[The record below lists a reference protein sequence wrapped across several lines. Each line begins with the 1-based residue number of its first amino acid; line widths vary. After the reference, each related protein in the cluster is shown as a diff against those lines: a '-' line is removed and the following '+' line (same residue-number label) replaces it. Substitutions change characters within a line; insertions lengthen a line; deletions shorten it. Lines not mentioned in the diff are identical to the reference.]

1 MSAQVIRPCY
11 DLVLRHSNFADDLSA
26 NSDFFCFLLNS
37 EVLGLFYKRIEIM
50 TCGVLLLKPSASHLV
65 SAMNKHS
72 GMVPRLWNLKKGR
85 CFRKMCKTN
94 GVNRP
99 TVVLYP
105 STDDV
110 SVDI

>member
-1 MSAQVIRPCY
+1 MSASCY
-11 DLVLRHSNFADDLSA
+11 VLRHGTFADDLSA
-26 NSDFFCFLLNS
+26 NSDFCSLLNS
-37 EVLGLFYKRIEIM
+37 EVPGLFYKRRKIM
-50 TCGVLLLKPSASHLV
+50 TYGVLLLKPSASHLV

-85 CFRKMCKTN
+85 WFRKMCKTN

-99 TVVLYP
+99 PNVLYP

-110 SVDI
+110 SADV

>member
-1 MSAQVIRPCY
+1 MSAPCY
-11 DLVLRHSNFADDLSA
+11 DLVLIHGTFANDLSA
-26 NSDFFCFLLNS
+26 NSDFFCLLLNS
-37 EVLGLFYKRIEIM
+37 EVSQLFYKHIKISK
-50 TCGVLLLKPSASHLV
+50 TKCITLV

-85 CFRKMCKTN
+85 WFRKMCKTN

-110 SVDI
+110 SVDV

>member
-1 MSAQVIRPCY
+1 VSAPCY
-11 DLVLRHSNFADDLSA
+11 DLVLRHGIFTDDLSA
-26 NSDFFCFLLNS
+26 NSDFCCLLLNS
-37 EVLGLFYKRIEIM
+37 EVPELFYKHTKISKAKCIN
-50 TCGVLLLKPSASHLV
+50 LV

-72 GMVPRLWNLKKGR
+72 GMVPRLWNLKKG
-85 CFRKMCKTN
+85 CWFRKMCKTN

-110 SVDI
+110 SANV